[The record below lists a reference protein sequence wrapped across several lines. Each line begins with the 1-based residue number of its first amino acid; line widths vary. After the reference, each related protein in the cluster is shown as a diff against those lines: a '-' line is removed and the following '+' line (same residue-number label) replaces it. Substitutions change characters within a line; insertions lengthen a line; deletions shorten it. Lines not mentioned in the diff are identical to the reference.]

1 MSNNGMP
8 EPAEKGGGG
17 GGSGGGEDDGQGKRS
32 KQDGDSMI
40 QDLDMPGLIGLKNLG
55 NTCYMNAALQA
66 LSNTPALTHYFQ
78 QCDAFI
84 PEARRIEYARRN
96 NQLLVD
102 SYFRF
107 VEAMWSGKSAIY
119 SPSHLV
125 ADVKRVNETFQGY
138 GQQDSQEFLRCL
150 LDKLHDEL
158 SYPRREEPIRDSS
171 DSTLVTQMS
180 SSLTLQ
186 SSTTNGQPGI
196 HTMQNGKPTNGI
208 GGGGTEA
215 NGSHG
220 SNGFTKPSTVPEANG
235 SQSTILVTT
244 ATAAAAAATTTLRK
258 LTGSS
263 KKSGNTSSISYTS
276 SRSSSSSRSGTSSE
290 NSSMTEAAEITPARM
305 TVPSIISDIFEG
317 TLESRVRC
325 LQCHKDYIKE
335 DNFFDL
341 SIPVDK
347 KSKAIVDEGF
357 GDRGGG
363 GGHGNSN
370 GSGSGSSKEGKEG
383 VFGSLVDSVGGWLNM
398 GSRTIK
404 LQDCLASFCATEELT
419 GEDRYRCTQC
429 DALNDCRKTFRF
441 TRLPNTLCI
450 QLKRFRYDSYFSSKI
465 NTYVQFPMEDLDMR
479 PYLKSVDPQELKHTK
494 YDLYAMVRHRGVLGG
509 GHYIGYAR
517 HPIDGQW
524 YEYDDTYV
532 TKKSASE
539 ISKMEAYIL
548 FYRRKMPEREE
559 ERARIAKFMTKPL
572 MQIYDKGLLVYIS
585 RLWYCRWLHLLNGMV
600 MPIPRNAWNALVEQY
615 GTDGS
620 PVIPMGTLED
630 ESQMACAICEKE
642 EYELDERRKRE
653 DADVSEMDS
662 IVIGNGEL
670 WFLIGADWLK
680 EWHAFKAGDRPPG
693 PIRNSQFLK
702 DNGQAR
708 AGMKRGIDYRGINRR
723 VWRYLHG
730 IYGGG
735 PEFCRAALDLYA
747 PAPNMVAN
755 GVAKKAGDLGQQQ
768 QQQQQY
774 QQQHQQHHHQ
784 HQHQQQPPAGNRRNS
799 RQAVLPPH
807 RQ

>member
-17 GGSGGGEDDGQGKRS
+17 GGSSGGGEDDGQGKRS

-196 HTMQNGKPTNGI
+196 HTAQNGKPTNGI

-494 YDLYAMVRHRGVLGG
+494 YDLYAMVRHRGVLG
-509 GHYIGYAR
+509 
-517 HPIDGQW
+517 
-524 YEYDDTYV
+524 
-532 TKKSASE
+532 ASE

-585 RLWYCRWLHLLNGMV
+585 RLWYCRWLHLLNPGPISNRDFLCPHGGINVVTTRNVQGMV

-620 PVIPMGTLED
+620 PVIPMGILED

-708 AGMKRGIDYRGINRR
+708 AGMKR
-723 VWRYLHG
+723 
-730 IYGGG
+730 
-735 PEFCRAALDLYA
+735 AALDLYA

-768 QQQQQY
+768 QQQQY
-774 QQQHQQHHHQ
+774 HQQHQQHHHQHQ

>member
-1 MSNNGMP
+1 M
-8 EPAEKGGGG
+8 
-17 GGSGGGEDDGQGKRS
+17 QGKKS
-32 KQDGDSMI
+32 KDGDSMI

-78 QCDAFI
+78 NCDAFL
-84 PEARRIEYARRN
+84 PEARRIEYARRSN
-96 NQLLVD
+96 LLLVD
-102 SYFRF
+102 SYCRF
-107 VEAMWSGKSAIY
+107 VEAMWNGKSAIY

-125 ADVKRVNETFQGY
+125 SNVKRVNEAFQGY

-158 SYPRREEPIRDSS
+158 SYPRKDESKQQGT
-171 DSTLVTQMS
+171 DSTLATQMS

-186 SSTTNGQPGI
+186 SSSTNGQSGA
-196 HTMQNGKPTNGI
+196 HTAQNGKLINGV
-208 GGGGTEA
+208 GGGNGGAHA
-215 NGSHG
+215 NGSNG
-220 SNGFTKPSTVPEANG
+220 SNGFTKPTSVVGSETNG
-235 SQSTILVTT
+235 SPSSHV
-244 ATAAAAAATTTLRK
+244 ATTTTTTRK
-258 LTGSS
+258 STGGS

-276 SRSSSSSRSGTSSE
+276 SRSSLSSRSGTSSE
-290 NSSMTEAAEITPARM
+290 NSSVSEVAEITPARI

-347 KSKAIVDEGF
+347 KSKAAVDEGLS
-357 GDRGGG
+357 DRGGG
-363 GGHGNSN
+363 G
-370 GSGSGSSKEGKEG
+370 SGKDKDG

-398 GSRTIK
+398 GNRAIK

-429 DALNDCRKTFRF
+429 DSLNDCRKTFRF

-479 PYLKSVDPQELKHTK
+479 PYLKSNDPQELKHTK
-494 YDLYAMVRHRGVLGG
+494 YDLYAVVRHRGVLGG

-517 HPIDGQW
+517 HPQDGQW

-548 FYRRKMPEREE
+548 FYRRKMPERDE

-572 MQIYDKGLLVYIS
+572 MQVYDKGLLVYIS
-585 RLWYCRWLHLLNGMV
+585 RLWYCRWLHLLNKWLTKNLAHFCITKYTKPGPISNRDFLCPHGGINVVTTRNVHSMV
-600 MPIPRNAWNALVEQY
+600 MPIPRNAWNALVDQY

-620 PVIPMGTLED
+620 PVVPISALED
-630 ESQMACAICEKE
+630 ESQIACAICEKE

-653 DADVSEMDS
+653 DADVSAMDS
-662 IVIGNGEL
+662 IVIGEGEL
-670 WFLIGADWLK
+670 WYLIGADWLK

-708 AGMKRGIDYRGINRR
+708 AGMKRGVDYRGINSR
-723 VWRYLHG
+723 VWRYLQG

-735 PEFCRAALDLYA
+735 PEFARATLDLYA

-755 GVAKKAGDLGQQQ
+755 GHVKMAAEVVQQPHAGGRRTSRQVVVPP
-768 QQQQQY
+768 
-774 QQQHQQHHHQ
+774 HQQ
-784 HQHQQQPPAGNRRNS
+784 
-799 RQAVLPPH
+799 
-807 RQ
+807 

>member
-1 MSNNGMP
+1 MGMIQ
-8 EPAEKGGGG
+8 
-17 GGSGGGEDDGQGKRS
+17 QGKRS

-55 NTCYMNAALQA
+55 NTCYINAALQA

-78 QCDAFI
+78 TCEAFI

-102 SYFRF
+102 SYYRF
-107 VEAMWSGKSAIY
+107 IEAMWSGKSAIY

-138 GQQDSQEFLRCL
+138 GQQDAQEFLRCL

-158 SYPRREEPIRDSS
+158 SYPRKDE
-171 DSTLVTQMS
+171 LVHDET
-180 SSLTLQ
+180 Q
-186 SSTTNGQPGI
+186 SSVATLAPSKNESGTPTIQNGTHTNGTETNGI
-196 HTMQNGKPTNGI
+196 HNSNGSAKKDAPVTSVSDPLHTNGMATSTKKPTN
-208 GGGGTEA
+208 
-215 NGSHG
+215 
-220 SNGFTKPSTVPEANG
+220 
-235 SQSTILVTT
+235 
-244 ATAAAAAATTTLRK
+244 
-258 LTGSS
+258 S

-276 SRSSSSSRSGTSSE
+276 SRSSSSSSSRSGTSSE
-290 NSSMTEAAEITPARM
+290 NSSVSEVAEVTPARM

-325 LQCHKDYIKE
+325 LQCHKEYIKE

-347 KSKAIVDEGF
+347 KSKAALDEGLL
-357 GDRGGG
+357 DRGGSG
-363 GGHGNSN
+363 G
-370 GSGSGSSKEGKEG
+370 KDKDG

-398 GSRTIK
+398 GSRVIK

-419 GEDRYRCTQC
+419 GDDRYRCTQC
-429 DALNDCRKTFRF
+429 DSLNDCRKTFRF

-479 PYLKSVDPQELKHTK
+479 PYLKSVNPQELKHTK
-494 YDLYAMVRHRGVLGG
+494 YDLYAVVRHRGVLGG

-517 HPIDGQW
+517 HPMDGQW

-532 TKKSASE
+532 TRKSASE
-539 ISKMEAYIL
+539 VSKIEAYIL

-559 ERARIAKFMTKPL
+559 ERKRIAKFMAPQL

-585 RLWYCRWLHLLNGMV
+585 RLWYCRWLHLLDPGPISNRDFLCPHGGINVVTTRNVHGMV
-600 MPIPRNAWNALVEQY
+600 MPIPRNAWNALVDQY

-620 PVIPMGTLED
+620 PVVPISALED

-653 DADVSEMDS
+653 DADVSQMDS
-662 IVIGNGEL
+662 IVIGEGEL
-670 WFLIGADWLK
+670 WYLISADWLK

-702 DNGQAR
+702 DNGQPR
-708 AGMKRGIDYRGINRR
+708 AGMKRGVDYRGINSR

-735 PEFCRAALDLYA
+735 PEFARATLDLYA
-747 PAPNMVAN
+747 PPPNAGAN
-755 GVAKKAGDLGQQQ
+755 GLAKKVADLGQQ
-768 QQQQQY
+768 
-774 QQQHQQHHHQ
+774 
-784 HQHQQQPPAGNRRNS
+784 PLAGNRRS
-799 RQAVLPPH
+799 RQPKEIVPPH
-807 RQ
+807 RS